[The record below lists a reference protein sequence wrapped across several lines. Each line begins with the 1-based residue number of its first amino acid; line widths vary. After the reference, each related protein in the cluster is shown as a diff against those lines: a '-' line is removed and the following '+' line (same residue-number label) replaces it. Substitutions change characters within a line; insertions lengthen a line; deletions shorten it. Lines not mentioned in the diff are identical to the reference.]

1 MERFDGYDKAK
12 EEVKS
17 TGGGRLPAGAYVC
30 KILKVELVSPEKADF
45 SKYINLLFDVAEGD
59 QKDFFTNQYKANTR
73 EDKKYK
79 GHTKI
84 YIPKNNGD
92 EKDEWTKKSFA
103 KWTNS
108 LEDSNPGYAWDWDE
122 SKWKDKL
129 IGIVFG
135 DTGTRINGKD
145 IVYTEARY
153 PVSIDQV
160 RKGTAGEAK
169 FKSKGDYGKDTSDSF
184 MNVPDTIQEEFPF

>member
-1 MERFDGYDKAK
+1 MERFDGFDKAK
-12 EEVKS
+12 EDAKT

-30 KILKVELVSPEKADF
+30 KILKVELVTPEKADA
-45 SKYINLLFDVAEGD
+45 SKYIHILFDVAEGD

-92 EKDEWTKKSFA
+92 EKDEWTKKTFA
-103 KWTNS
+103 KWTNA
-108 LEDSNPGYAWDWDE
+108 LEDSNAGYAWDWDE

-135 DTGTRINGKD
+135 DTGTRIDGKD

-153 PVSIDQV
+153 PVSVDQV
-160 RKGTAGEAK
+160 HNGTAGEAK
-169 FKSKGDYGKDTSDSF
+169 FKSKGDYGKETSDDF
-184 MNVPDTIQEEFPF
+184 MSVPDSIQEELPF